1 MIVASRLCRPDHSA
15 FDGTGGLLRA
25 GRWHERGSRVVY
37 AADSEALAALEVLVR
52 LTSVGQFPSYVCIKA
67 SIPESLVADIRD
79 FAALPIDWSRR
90 DPSETQAIGTRW
102 PRDGSSAVLRC
113 RRRLYCGNRTTCSI
127 RTTTVSA
134 KWTWAL
140 RLRLSSTF
148 VCLGNSDK
156 CSQQLPKVTHEGGDH
171 AAEFR
176 TIPRRYGVSAPPGS
190 PPCIALRYSSSVASS
205 RLYSST

>member
-90 DPSETQAIGTRW
+90 DPSGK
-102 PRDGSSAVLRC
+102 
-113 RRRLYCGNRTTCSI
+113 RRRSELVGRAMEAPQSCGAVGDCTAGIELHAQSVPQPFQRSG
-127 RTTTVSA
+127 RGRSA
-134 KWTWAL
+134 C
-140 RLRLSSTF
+140 
-148 VCLGNSDK
+148 V
-156 CSQQLPKVTHEGGDH
+156 
-171 AAEFR
+171 
-176 TIPRRYGVSAPPGS
+176 
-190 PPCIALRYSSSVASS
+190 
-205 RLYSST
+205 